1 MSSTVSW
8 NLQAS
13 VREGRLDDA
22 RALMTEMV
30 EATLKEQG
38 TQGFEWFLSGDG
50 SACHINE
57 RFTDSDAAVVYLG
70 SFSANFAARFLECCE
85 PTSVSVYG

>member
-1 MSSTVSW
+1 MSSTVSC
-8 NLQAS
+8 NLQVS

-38 TQGFEWFLSGDG
+38 TQGFEWFLSRDG